1 MSPTTIYT
9 GPDPDTTTRAEFT
22 THHLNRQ
29 CPTVCSPRF
38 SHIFRVHQT
47 LIRLMDAHPAM
58 DQNRDQTYN
67 TPAAS
72 KNKVYFMWD
81 FLARTSGTLVN
92 VPPRNPS
99 CSNKYWKDV
108 VLRCVL
114 AKELILD
121 HTGKLE
127 QMNRATGYNDDA
139 GIEFGEEIEA
149 EAAKLDEEFN
159 AEEREMIEWLRGKIP
174 SGRIMDGLGG

>member
-1 MSPTTIYT
+1 M
-9 GPDPDTTTRAEFT
+9 
-22 THHLNRQ
+22 
-29 CPTVCSPRF
+29 
-38 SHIFRVHQT
+38 
-47 LIRLMDAHPAM
+47 
-58 DQNRDQTYN
+58 
-67 TPAAS
+67 
-72 KNKVYFMWD
+72 
-81 FLARTSGTLVN
+81 
-92 VPPRNPS
+92 
-99 CSNKYWKDV
+99 

-149 EAAKLDEEFN
+149 EAAKLDEKFN
-159 AEEREMIEWLRGKIP
+159 AEDWEMIEWLRRKIP

>member
-1 MSPTTIYT
+1 MSTTTIYT

-22 THHLNRQ
+22 IHHLNRQ

-58 DQNRDQTYN
+58 DQNRNQTYN

-72 KNKVYFMWD
+72 KNKVG
-81 FLARTSGTLVN
+81 LPRTHLRDPLVN

-108 VLRCVL
+108 ILRCVL

-149 EAAKLDEEFN
+149 EAAKLDEKFN